1 MILIWAQRPTE
12 FPRPYVKWACEPAR
26 AEDVA
31 AAIAQGYATAME
43 RPRGPVFVSI
53 PCDDWE
59 HSVAPVHA
67 TRHAWDTAPLESSIA
82 ELADALAAS
91 KNPALVVGAEVDR
104 QGAYALAIELA
115 ERLNSPVFEAPD
127 SSRSSFPQDHR
138 LFAGFLPAV
147 PEHLSEA
154 LQNFDLI
161 LVIGAPVFTFH
172 VPGKAA
178 IFDSGP
184 RIFQITDN
192 ALSAAR
198 SHATDTIVSS
208 MVPALKALL
217 QRLPKSSHKELQI
230 SRDIVLVLPKD
241 PIQPEFAMQ
250 EIARAVGRDI
260 IVVEEAPSHRP
271 AMQKHLPILRP
282 KGFYTMAS
290 GGLGWGLPAAVGVAL
305 AEKQPVVCLVGDGSA
320 MYSIQALWT
329 AVQEKLSLV
338 MIVLNNRGY
347 GAMKSF
353 GRLLGTSE
361 PPGIRLPGISYV
373 DIASGFGAV
382 GVEVTRSS
390 DIYEALQSALR
401 REGPTVIDIQ
411 IDPNAG
417 ALY

>member
-1 MILIWAQRPTE
+1 M
-12 FPRPYVKWACEPAR
+12 
-26 AEDVA
+26 
-31 AAIAQGYATAME
+31 
-43 RPRGPVFVSI
+43 
-53 PCDDWE
+53 
-59 HSVAPVHA
+59 
-67 TRHAWDTAPLESSIA
+67 APLQSSVA

-104 QGAYALAIELA
+104 QDAYALAIELA
-115 ERLNSPVFEAPD
+115 ERLNTPVFEAPN
-127 SSRSSFPQDHR
+127 SSRSSFPEDHR
-138 LFAGFLPAV
+138 LFAGFLPAI

-161 LVIGAPVFTFH
+161 LVIGAPVFSFH

-198 SHATDTIVSS
+198 SHATDTVVSS
-208 MVPALKALL
+208 MVPALKGLL
-217 QRLPKSSHKELQI
+217 QRLPKSSREELQI
-230 SRDIVLVLPKD
+230 SRHIVPVLPKD
-241 PIQPEFAMQ
+241 PIEPEFAMQ
-250 EIARAVGRDI
+250 EIARAVGREI

-282 KGFYTMAS
+282 KGFYMMAS

-305 AEKQPVVCLVGDGSA
+305 AEKQPVVCLIGDGSA

-329 AVQEKLSLV
+329 AVQEKLSMV
-338 MIVLNNRGY
+338 MVVLNNRGY
-347 GAMKSF
+347 RAMKSF
-353 GRLLGTSE
+353 SQLLGTSE

-373 DIASGFGAV
+373 DLARGFGAA

-390 DIYEALQSALR
+390 AIYEALQSALR
-401 REGPTVIDIQ
+401 REGPTLIDIQ

-417 ALY
+417 DLY